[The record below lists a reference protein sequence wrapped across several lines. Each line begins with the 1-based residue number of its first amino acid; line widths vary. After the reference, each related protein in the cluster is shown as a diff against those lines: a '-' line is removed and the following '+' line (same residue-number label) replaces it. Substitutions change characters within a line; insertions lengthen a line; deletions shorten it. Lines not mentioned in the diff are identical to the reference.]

1 MVPVV
6 LVFTFAIF
14 TEPYEFA
21 NLSLIGDFTAAD
33 LFHVFQIKCFVE
45 LMISDLENIFSK
57 LSHLYGLSMS
67 RHDKLTGL
75 ELGLLQTRRK
85 VIIHD
90 I

>member
-21 NLSLIGDFTAAD
+21 NLSLIGDFNATD
-33 LFHVFQIKCFVE
+33 LFHVFQIKCFLE
-45 LMISDLENIFSK
+45 LMIWKRFFSK